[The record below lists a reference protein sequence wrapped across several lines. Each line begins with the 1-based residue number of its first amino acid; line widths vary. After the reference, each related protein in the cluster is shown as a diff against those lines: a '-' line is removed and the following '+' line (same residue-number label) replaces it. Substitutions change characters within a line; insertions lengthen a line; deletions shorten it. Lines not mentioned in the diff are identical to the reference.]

1 MGRVHK
7 NFISFN
13 VTSLIFQ
20 FCSPL
25 WRDNSYSIKN
35 PKEKIVL
42 LIVTLTFTKEQ
53 KRCQLTEQKKKA
65 LSKKVASFYI
75 I

>member
-42 LIVTLTFTKEQ
+42 LIVTLTLLKN
-53 KRCQLTEQKKKA
+53 KRDANLQNKKKKT